1 MKKRILDEL
10 DKEILKLLMD
20 DAKISVKKIAEK
32 VFASVPTVS
41 GRIAEM
47 TKNGIIKGYKT
58 EVDTSI
64 YADTIKCYIDIEVD
78 TSMREDL
85 YKFLSDSMHV
95 ISCDR
100 VTGEYS
106 LVVQAI
112 FKNTHEMDLF
122 TSSVQHYGRTKTQIV
137 FSSIIPPRNIII

>member
-1 MKKRILDEL
+1 MKERMLDEL
-10 DKEILKLLMD
+10 DKAILKLLMD
-20 DAKISVKKIAEK
+20 DAKIPVKKIAEK

-41 GRIAEM
+41 GRINEM
-47 TKNGIIKGYKT
+47 TKNGVIKGYKT

-64 YADTIKCYIDIEVD
+64 YADTIKCYIDIEV
-78 TSMREDL
+78 SNPMREDL
-85 YKFLSDSMHV
+85 YEFLSNSNHV

-122 TSSVQHYGRTKTQIV
+122 TSSIQHFGRTKTQIV
-137 FSSIIPPRNIII
+137 FSSIISPRNIII